1 MSRSLVI
8 GADAVIGAAL
18 YAMLKAGKHDVIGT
32 SRGGGSDLALD
43 LADRKSWPP
52 LPQADV
58 AYICAAISKLDDC
71 ERNPETA
78 YRVNV
83 EGTSALIEK
92 LQASG
97 TFCVFLSSNH
107 VFDGTKPQRA
117 PDDIPCP
124 INEYGR
130 QKAATER
137 AALAAGAAVL
147 RLTKVIVKGDPRIRA
162 WHEALQKGNKVTAFD
177 DIFLAPV
184 TLDNALA
191 AMLDIGAARA
201 PGIYQISGSEDFS
214 YFDLA
219 RGIAQHIGADSALV
233 EHGSGAAAGVPKAF
247 RPRYSSYRQTLP
259 RPIAVPGMQAIIAY
273 ALS

>member
-32 SRGGGSDLALD
+32 SRGSGFDLALD
-43 LADRKSWPP
+43 LADSKSWPA
-52 LPQADV
+52 LPPADV
-58 AYICAAISKLDDC
+58 AYICAAVSKLDDC
-71 ERNPETA
+71 EKNPEA
-78 YRVNV
+78 AHRVNV
-83 EGTSALIEK
+83 EGTSALIER
-92 LQASG
+92 LQARG

-117 PDDIPCP
+117 PDDAPCP
-124 INEYGR
+124 VNEYGR

-137 AALAAGAAVL
+137 AAQAAGAAIL
-147 RLTKVIVKGDPRIRA
+147 RLTKVIVKGDPRIRSWYA
-162 WHEALQKGNKVTAFD
+162 ALKEGKEVSAFD

-184 TLDNALA
+184 TLGNALA
-191 AMLDIGAARA
+191 AMLDIGAAHA

-219 RGIAQHIGADSALV
+219 RGIAAHIGASPALV
-233 EHGSGAAAGVPKAF
+233 ERGSGAAAGVPETF

-259 RPIAVPGMQAIIAY
+259 RPITVPGMQAIIAY

>member
-8 GADAVIGAAL
+8 GADAIIGAAL
-18 YAMLKAGKHDVIGT
+18 YSTLKAGKHDVIGT
-32 SRGGGSDLALD
+32 SRGGGSGLALD
-43 LADRKSWPP
+43 LADMKNWPA
-52 LPQADV
+52 LPPADV

-71 ERNPETA
+71 EKNPETA

-83 EGTSALIEK
+83 EGTSALIER
-92 LQASG
+92 LQARG

-117 PDDIPCP
+117 PDDALCP
-124 INEYGR
+124 LNEYGR

-137 AALAAGAAVL
+137 AARAAGAAVL

-177 DIFLAPV
+177 DIFLSPV
-184 TLDNALA
+184 TLDNVLA
-191 AMLDIGAARA
+191 AMLDIGTSRA
-201 PGIYQISGSEDFS
+201 PGIYQISGNEDFS

-219 RGIAQHIGADSALV
+219 RGIAAHIGASPALV
-233 EHGSGAAAGVPKAF
+233 ERGSSAAAGVPETF

-259 RPIAVPGMQAIIAY
+259 HSIVVPGMQAIIAY